1 MSQRGAEGKP
11 TFPPSLSLGLPVR
24 LITAPMALR
33 PRLQPLLTSVKC
45 GSLLGLFGRKPS
57 PSTQLRPGP
66 STLQAQARARSS
78 ALASCP
84 HPSDPALPCATMGS
98 GAHLWPPAV
107 GVVTGRRP
115 SKCLPLG
122 TNSTISVCSEV
133 GERQRAPLPI
143 VSSTPGVPWG
153 HLLQSEDGGVSG
165 VSSSCG
171 ARGVFSRGTTRISG
185 SLSCGAREVR
195 SPCAWRG
202 GAP

>member
-1 MSQRGAEGKP
+1 MTSSPRTAGTRVRREDGVSQRGAEGKP

-84 HPSDPALPCATMGS
+84 HPTDPALPCATMGS

-122 TNSTISVCSEV
+122 TNSTISVC
-133 GERQRAPLPI
+133 R
-143 VSSTPGVPWG
+143 
-153 HLLQSEDGGVSG
+153 
-165 VSSSCG
+165 G
-171 ARGVFSRGTTRISG
+171 ASMALGPPPQEHQP
-185 SLSCGAREVR
+185 AH
-195 SPCAWRG
+195 
-202 GAP
+202 